1 MSKPS
6 ITPLTDN
13 GAAIDGCPSSS
24 SSFIRKSMP
33 IKEWAMLFL
42 LSILWGGS
50 FFFIGI
56 AVTELPPLT
65 IVALRL
71 SLAAATL
78 WLILLIRGDKIPTSL
93 PLWRTF
99 FVMGLLNNV
108 IPFSLIVWGQTHI
121 ASGLASIINATTP
134 LFTVLIAG
142 TFLSDEKMTPQKIA
156 GVIIGLFGV
165 IVLIGPSS
173 LSYFETNTVAQLAI
187 VGAAISYGLASV
199 YCRRFKTLGISPLTT
214 TMCQV
219 TAATL
224 ILLPVVIGMDQPNN
238 FAAVSP
244 RVWMAIFMLAIVST
258 ALAYIL
264 YFRILSSSGATNV
277 VLVTFLVPV
286 TATLLGWLVL
296 QEQLQVKHFIG
307 MLFISLGLAAI
318 DGRAWQKLRGATK

>member
-13 GAAIDGCPSSS
+13 GAAIDGSPSSS
-24 SSFIRKSMP
+24 SSFIRTSMP

-165 IVLIGPSS
+165 IVLIGPLLSIRLRDQYSCPACHCWRRYLLRSGLS
-173 LSYFETNTVAQLAI
+173 LWS
-187 VGAAISYGLASV
+187 
-199 YCRRFKTLGISPLTT
+199 
-214 TMCQV
+214 
-219 TAATL
+219 
-224 ILLPVVIGMDQPNN
+224 
-238 FAAVSP
+238 AV
-244 RVWMAIFMLAIVST
+244 
-258 ALAYIL
+258 
-264 YFRILSSSGATNV
+264 
-277 VLVTFLVPV
+277 
-286 TATLLGWLVL
+286 
-296 QEQLQVKHFIG
+296 
-307 MLFISLGLAAI
+307 
-318 DGRAWQKLRGATK
+318 